1 MLKEYSKEKDDK
13 ARGLWRRTADFY
25 KELAF
30 SGGAKLTPEQNPLG
44 PPVIDEKI
52 TASER
57 AKYRELNDELADRL
71 KHVAGRA
78 PIADGD

>member
-1 MLKEYSKEKDDK
+1 MLKEYNKVKDDR
-13 ARGLWRRTADFY
+13 ARGLWRRNADFY
-25 KELAF
+25 SCA
-30 SGGAKLTPEQNPLG
+30 GGPKLTPEQDPLG

-57 AKYRELNDELADRL
+57 ARYKELNDELAERL